1 MVAYLFP
8 GQGSQVP
15 GMGKNLYDNSELA
28 KEKFEEANEILGFR
42 ISDIMFE
49 GSAEQLKET
58 QVTQPAVFLE
68 SIISFYVNGSK
79 YTPNFVAGH
88 SLGEFTALVA
98 NGTLNFSD
106 GLKLVSIRANAMQKA
121 CEAEESTMAA
131 ILGMEDELVEQICQ
145 SIDEIVIP
153 ANYNCPRQLVIS
165 GSKEGIRKA
174 IEALIANGAK
184 RAIELQVSGAFHSP
198 LMKPAEQELA
208 QAINSTE
215 FKNPLYPIY
224 QNYTAKKESDPE
236 IIRVNL
242 IKQLTSPVLWTQ
254 IIRNMVTDG
263 VSNFVEIG
271 GNGKTLTA
279 FVKKVDRDLITDSIL

>member
-49 GSAEQLKET
+49 GTAEQLKET

-68 SIISFYVNGSK
+68 SIISFYVNGGK

-153 ANYNCPRQLVIS
+153 ANYNCPGQLVIS
-165 GSKEGIRKA
+165 GSKQGIRKA
-174 IEALIANGAK
+174 IEVLSANGAK

-215 FKNPLYPIY
+215 FKNPLFPIY

-242 IKQLTSPVLWTQ
+242 IRQLTSPVLWTQ
-254 IIRNMVTDG
+254 IIRNMVTEG
-263 VSNFVEIG
+263 VTNFVEVG

>member
-15 GMGKNLYDNSELA
+15 GMGKNLYENSNFA

-49 GSAEQLKET
+49 GTAEQLKET
-58 QVTQPAVFLE
+58 RVTQPAVFLE
-68 SIISFYVNGSK
+68 SIISYYVNGNK
-79 YTPNFVAGH
+79 YSPACVAGH
-88 SLGEFTALVA
+88 SLGEFSALVA
-98 NGTLNFSD
+98 NGILNFSD

-121 CEAEESTMAA
+121 CEAEASTMAA

-153 ANYNCPRQLVIS
+153 ANYNCPGQLVIS

-174 IEALIANGAK
+174 IEALSANGAK

-198 LMKPAEQELA
+198 LMKPAERELA
-208 QAINSTE
+208 GAINSTE

-224 QNYTAKKESDPE
+224 QNYTAKKENDPE
-236 IIRVNL
+236 TIRMNL

-254 IIRNMVTDG
+254 IIRNMVIEG
-263 VSNFVEIG
+263 VSSFVEVG

>member
-15 GMGKNLYDNSELA
+15 GMGKNLYDKSELA

-49 GSAEQLKET
+49 GTAEQLKET

-68 SIISFYVNGSK
+68 SIISFYVNGGK

-121 CEAEESTMAA
+121 CEAEASTMAA
-131 ILGMEDELVEQICQ
+131 ILGMEDELVEKICQ

-153 ANYNCPRQLVIS
+153 ANYNCPGQLVIS

-174 IEALIANGAK
+174 IEALSANGAK

-208 QAINSTE
+208 QAINNTE
-215 FKNPLYPIY
+215 FKNPLFPIY
-224 QNYTAKKESDPE
+224 QNYTAKMESDPE

-242 IKQLTSPVLWTQ
+242 IRQLTSPVLWTQ
-254 IIRNMVTDG
+254 IIRNMVTVG
-263 VSNFVEIG
+263 VTNFVEVG

>member
-121 CEAEESTMAA
+121 CETEESTMAA
-131 ILGMEDELVEQICQ
+131 ILGMEDELVEKICQ

-153 ANYNCPRQLVIS
+153 ANYNCPGQLVIS

-174 IEALIANGAK
+174 IEALSANGAK

-208 QAINSTE
+208 QAINNTE
-215 FKNPLYPIY
+215 FKNPLFPIY
-224 QNYTAKKESDPE
+224 QNYTAKMESDPE

-254 IIRNMVTDG
+254 IIRNMVTEG
-263 VSNFVEIG
+263 VTNFVEVG

>member
-15 GMGKNLYDNSELA
+15 GMGKNLYENSNLA

-49 GSAEQLKET
+49 GTAEQLKET
-58 QVTQPAVFLE
+58 RVTQPAVFLE
-68 SIISFYVNGSK
+68 SIVSYYVNGNK
-79 YTPNFVAGH
+79 YSPDCVAGH

-121 CEAEESTMAA
+121 CEAEASTMAA
-131 ILGMEDELVEQICQ
+131 ILGMEDELVENICQ

-153 ANYNCPRQLVIS
+153 ANYNCPGQLVIS

-174 IEALIANGAK
+174 IEALSANGAK

-198 LMKPAEQELA
+198 LMKPAEHELA
-208 QAINSTE
+208 DAINSTE
-215 FKNPLYPIY
+215 FKSPLYPIY
-224 QNYTAKKESDPE
+224 QNYTAKKENNPE
-236 IIRVNL
+236 TIRLNL

-254 IIRNMVTDG
+254 IIRNMVIDG
-263 VSNFVEIG
+263 VANFVEVG

-279 FVKKVDRDLITDSIL
+279 FVKKVDRDLNTDSIL

>member
-15 GMGKNLYDNSELA
+15 GMGKNLYNSSNLA

-58 QVTQPAVFLE
+58 RVTQPAVFLE
-68 SIISFYVNGSK
+68 SIISFYVNGGK
-79 YTPNFVAGH
+79 YNPGCVAGH

-98 NGTLNFSD
+98 NEILNFSD

-121 CEAEESTMAA
+121 CEAESSTMAA
-131 ILGMEDELVEQICQ
+131 ILGMEDEMVEKICQ
-145 SIDEIVIP
+145 SIDDIVIP
-153 ANYNCPRQLVIS
+153 ANYNCPGQLVIS

-174 IEALIANGAK
+174 IVALSANGAK

-208 QAINSTE
+208 DAIKSTE
-215 FKNPLYPIY
+215 FKKPMFPIY
-224 QNYTAKKESDPE
+224 QNFTAKNEVDPE
-236 IIRVNL
+236 IIRINL

-254 IIRNMVTDG
+254 IIRNMVIDG

-279 FVKKVDRDLITDSIL
+279 FVKKVDRDLVTDSIL

>member
-15 GMGKNLYDNSELA
+15 GMGKNLYNSSNLA

-58 QVTQPAVFLE
+58 RVTQPAVFLE
-68 SIISFYVNGSK
+68 SIISFYVNGGK
-79 YTPNFVAGH
+79 YNPGCVAGH

-98 NGTLNFSD
+98 NEILNFSD

-121 CEAEESTMAA
+121 CEAESSTMAA
-131 ILGMEDELVEQICQ
+131 ILGMEDEMVEKICQ
-145 SIDEIVIP
+145 SIDDIVIP
-153 ANYNCPRQLVIS
+153 ANYNCPGQLVIS

-174 IEALIANGAK
+174 IDALSANGAK

-208 QAINSTE
+208 DAIKSTE
-215 FKNPLYPIY
+215 FKKPMFPIY
-224 QNYTAKKESDPE
+224 QNFTAKKEVVPE
-236 IIRVNL
+236 IIRINL

-254 IIRNMVTDG
+254 IIRNMVIDG

-279 FVKKVDRDLITDSIL
+279 FVKKVDRDLVTDSIL